1 MVVIETPR
9 LTLNTWRLDDFG
21 AFASLA
27 RDPRV
32 MRFISSGEPWTD
44 RKIAYFIGRQTAFQQ
59 ALGHCMWRM
68 RLKETGELVGLC
80 GLQPLADTG
89 EIEVGWWLA
98 SALWGRGLA
107 TEAAR
112 AAVDRGF
119 RIHGLKR
126 IVAITRPDNAASL
139 NIMRKLGMT
148 DEGSWPNPYDEGDVA
163 GFAIASES
171 WDNAGVTE

>member
-9 LTLNTWRLDDFG
+9 LTLNAWHLDDFD
-21 AFASLA
+21 AFAPIA
-27 RDPRV
+27 RDTQV
-32 MRFISSGEPWTD
+32 MRFIAAGEPWPD

-59 ALGHCMWRM
+59 ALGHSMWNI
-68 RLKETGELVGLC
+68 RLKETDKLVGLC

-112 AAVDRGF
+112 AAVDWGF
-119 RIHGLKR
+119 RAHALQR
-126 IVAITRPDNAASL
+126 VVAIAHPDNTASL
-139 NIMRKLGMT
+139 NIMGKLGMT
-148 DEGSWPNPYDEGDVA
+148 DEGPQPNPYDAGDVA
-163 GFAIASES
+163 SFAIESES
-171 WDNAGVTE
+171 WNNSGTTG